1 MPSIFYP
8 KESHFLAESK
18 NLKSPVSV
26 PRKSLTK
33 RVYQQDQFKL
43 FQKQDKIKRFDVID
57 STLKAPG
64 YTFQKYDN
72 GVVFYRFGTNVLY
85 VPEVTGYVRVYWDL
99 PVKFFYKD
107 SLLPLRSGFVTEC
120 TVVLQEKVWWKT
132 SQIIS
137 D

>member
-18 NLKSPVSV
+18 NLKSLVSV
-26 PRKSLTK
+26 PRKSLAK

-43 FQKQDKIKRFDVID
+43 FQKQDKIKSFDVID

-72 GVVFYRFGTNVLY
+72 HVVLYRFGANVLY
-85 VPEVTGYVRVYWDL
+85 VPEVTGYVRVNWDL
-99 PVKFFYKD
+99 HVKLFYKG
-107 SLLPLRSGFVTEC
+107 SLLPLHSGFVTEG
-120 TVVLQEKVWWKT
+120 TVVLREKVWCKT
-132 SQIIS
+132 PQIIL